1 MLYYCTA
8 VFTVVHRIVIHGV
21 KISLRIAMIRCIYV
35 FQGDFYESTNQ
46 RKAHLRQMQG
56 NQEKRNYPHHL

>member
-8 VFTVVHRIVIHGV
+8 VFYG
-21 KISLRIAMIRCIYV
+21 SASDCNPWCRIAMIRCIYV